1 MIKLKSGKLSQKDK
15 KIIEEILDSVID
27 IYGDGYITKQNL
39 RLYIKQNK
47 DVLFNSLQKG
57 DRIAFNENGLILLYG
72 KADKSPRTYIKVLT
86 KDEDTA
92 NKLLKVLSWN
102 IKEDLYAKIKKTN
115 PLKEILE
122 KNGFH
127 WVASRGKECLLCR
140 KYINS
145 SLGQNERIGK

>member
-1 MIKLKSGKLSQKDK
+1 MIQLKQNLTKSEKSLISSL
-15 KIIEEILDSVID
+15 LDELID
-27 IYGDGYITKQNL
+27 IFGDFYVTKENL

-47 DVLFNSLQKG
+47 DVLFETLKKG

-92 NKLLKVLSWN
+92 NRLLKIIAWN

-115 PLKEILE
+115 HLKEILE
-122 KNGFH
+122 KNGFRFK
-127 WVASRGKECLLCR
+127 ADRGKEVLLL
-140 KYINS
+140 KPYIIAETIKEN
-145 SLGQNERIGK
+145 K